1 VCRASPAQQEDDE
14 FDELV
19 DLDRVGM
26 RLSDDRHTQ
35 PVPSTFGLVV
45 KTGWNSHS
53 MIARRSIYHRAPLQ
67 LHVHAVLTFCQ
78 GGCGLIRPW
87 GMSVTQKEIL
97 CR

>member
-1 VCRASPAQQEDDE
+1 MPLFGPCSDPIFSQRGVESSHSRELTQRSRVCRASPAQQVDDE

-45 KTGWNSHS
+45 KTGWDSHS
-53 MIARRSIYHRAPLQ
+53 ICI
-67 LHVHAVLTFCQ
+67 
-78 GGCGLIRPW
+78 GLSR
-87 GMSVTQKEIL
+87 
-97 CR
+97 